1 MSKRSVKRYLQDI
14 LDAIEKIKKYTAKVD
29 YEMFSKNQMMIDAV
43 LMNIAIIGESV
54 KKIPEDVKEKY
65 PDIPWKDIAGM
76 RDKVIH
82 DYFGVDVNI
91 VWETIKKNVPE
102 LEQKIKVML
111 KEL

>member
-1 MSKRSVKRYLQDI
+1 MSKRSVKCYLQDI

-29 YEMFSKNQMMIDAV
+29 YEMFSKNEMMIDAV

>member
-1 MSKRSVKRYLQDI
+1 MSKRSVKCYLQDI

-29 YEMFSKNQMMIDAV
+29 YEMFSKNEMMIDAV
-43 LMNIAIIGESV
+43 LMNIAIIGENV
-54 KKIPEDVKEKY
+54 KKIPEDVKERY

-91 VWETIKKNVPE
+91 VWETIKKDVPE

>member
-1 MSKRSVKRYLQDI
+1 MSKRSVKCYLQDI

-54 KKIPEDVKEKY
+54 KKIPEDVKRRY

>member
-1 MSKRSVKRYLQDI
+1 MSKRSVKCYLQDI

-29 YEMFSKNQMMIDAV
+29 YKMFSKNQMMIDAV

-54 KKIPEDVKEKY
+54 KKIPEDVKERY

>member
-1 MSKRSVKRYLQDI
+1 MSKRSVKCYLQDI

-43 LMNIAIIGESV
+43 LMNIAIIGENV
-54 KKIPEDVKEKY
+54 KKIPEDVKERY

-91 VWETIKKNVPE
+91 VWETIKKDVPE

>member
-1 MSKRSVKRYLQDI
+1 MSKRSVKCYLQDI

-29 YEMFSKNQMMIDAV
+29 YEMFSKNEMMIDAV

-91 VWETIKKNVPE
+91 VWETIKKDVPE

>member
-54 KKIPEDVKEKY
+54 KKIPEDEKERY

-82 DYFGVDVNI
+82 DIITFSGI
-91 VWETIKKNVPE
+91 S
-102 LEQKIKVML
+102 
-111 KEL
+111 

>member
-1 MSKRSVKRYLQDI
+1 MSKRSVKCYLQDI

-54 KKIPEDVKEKY
+54 KKIPEDVKERY

-91 VWETIKKNVPE
+91 VWETIRKNVPE

>member
-1 MSKRSVKRYLQDI
+1 MSKRSVKCYLQDI

-29 YEMFSKNQMMIDAV
+29 YEMFSKNEMMIDAV

-54 KKIPEDVKEKY
+54 KKIPEDVKERY

-91 VWETIKKNVPE
+91 VWETIKKDVPE

>member
-1 MSKRSVKRYLQDI
+1 MSKRSVKCYLQDI

-54 KKIPEDVKEKY
+54 KKIPEDVKERY

>member
-29 YEMFSKNQMMIDAV
+29 YEMFSKNEMMIDAV

-54 KKIPEDVKEKY
+54 KKIPEDVKERY

-91 VWETIKKNVPE
+91 VWETIKKDVPE

>member
-1 MSKRSVKRYLQDI
+1 
-14 LDAIEKIKKYTAKVD
+14 
-29 YEMFSKNQMMIDAV
+29 
-43 LMNIAIIGESV
+43 
-54 KKIPEDVKEKY
+54 VKERY

-91 VWETIKKNVPE
+91 VWETIRKNVPE

>member
-1 MSKRSVKRYLQDI
+1 
-14 LDAIEKIKKYTAKVD
+14 
-29 YEMFSKNQMMIDAV
+29 MFSKNEMMIDAV

>member
-1 MSKRSVKRYLQDI
+1 
-14 LDAIEKIKKYTAKVD
+14 
-29 YEMFSKNQMMIDAV
+29 MFSKNEMMIDAV

-54 KKIPEDVKEKY
+54 KKIPEDVKERY

-91 VWETIKKNVPE
+91 VWETIKKDVPE

>member
-1 MSKRSVKRYLQDI
+1 MSKRSVKCYLQDI

-91 VWETIKKNVPE
+91 VWETIKKDVPE